1 MAVMPRSESMF
12 VVWTLF
18 YAFTT
23 GLTFAGFTAFV
34 LEAIGK
40 GAAATKYNAFASL
53 SNMPIYYMTIVN
65 GHTHDWWNSRGM
77 LFAEATLCVAGAVV
91 FVLIARQ
98 LLPRKA

>member
-1 MAVMPRSESMF
+1 
-12 VVWTLF
+12 
-18 YAFTT
+18 
-23 GLTFAGFTAFV
+23 
-34 LEAIGK
+34 
-40 GAAATKYNAFASL
+40 
-53 SNMPIYYMTIVN
+53 MTIVN